1 MEEELNDQDKP
12 VFYGDQDKHVT
23 RFLLLLFLLSF
34 LHQVLLIEIAMQH
47 GVLELLWSVIMLVNL
62 ESSAN
67 MASFLHIGRNRGPIR
82 AVANWS
88 SSIACPIFSR
98 SRLKAKQSQIA
109 ENSVSK
115 IRKTRG
121 NKQGRDD
128 LLPSQKL

>member
-1 MEEELNDQDKP
+1 MNDQDKP
-12 VFYGDQDKHVT
+12 VFYSDQDKHVT

-34 LHQVLLIEIAMQH
+34 LHQVLLVEIAMQH

-82 AVANWS
+82 PVANWS
-88 SSIACPIFSR
+88 SSIARPIFSQ
-98 SRLKAKQSQIA
+98 SCLTGKAIPNCRELGIK
-109 ENSVSK
+109 K

-121 NKQGRDD
+121 DKQGRGD